1 MKRLY
6 RNQSEDNI
14 AVEELQKEI
23 SLGIDSILDK
33 ILIMMLQ

>member
-1 MKRLY
+1 MKRLD

-23 SLGIDSILDK
+23 IPGIDSILDK
-33 ILIMMLQ
+33 ILIIMLQ

>member
-33 ILIMMLQ
+33 ILIMILQ